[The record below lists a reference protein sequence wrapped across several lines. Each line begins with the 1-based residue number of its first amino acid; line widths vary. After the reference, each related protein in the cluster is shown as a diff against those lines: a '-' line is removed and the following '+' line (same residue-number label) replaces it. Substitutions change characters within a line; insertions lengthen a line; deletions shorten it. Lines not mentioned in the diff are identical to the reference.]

1 MGQAV
6 VQERFAA
13 AVTETRDVTFWP
25 GRGLVL

>member
-13 AVTETRDVTFWP
+13 PVAETHDVTFWP
-25 GRGLVL
+25 DRTAL